1 MPASSRPIANLQGL
15 APTRD
20 SDPAETSDWLDSLE
34 LMFRHSGPERAEF
47 ILSALEH
54 KARELGVYS
63 DVLPFSPYR
72 NTIPLEK
79 QSRFPGDL
87 AMETRITAIMRWNAL
102 AMVVRANKA
111 YGELGGHVASYA
123 SVAEI
128 FELGFNHFFRGAD
141 DGDGGDLLY
150 FQPHSA
156 PGVYARAFIEG
167 RLSEQQLDRYRR
179 EIGGAGLSSYPH
191 PWLMPDFWQTPTG
204 SMGIGPISAVYQ
216 ARFMRYLRD
225 RGLAETDGRRV
236 WGVFGDG
243 EMDEPESLAGLSLAA
258 REKLDN
264 LTFII
269 NCNLQRLD
277 GPVRGNGQIIQEL
290 EMIFRGAGWNV
301 IKVLWGTEW
310 DVLFARD
317 VNHALLRR
325 FAATV
330 DGKYQKLGAED
341 GAYNLTHFFDEDPE
355 VRALVAHMSDRDVD
369 ALKRGGHDFRKLY
382 AAFELAKATTGQ
394 PTVILAK
401 TKKGF
406 GMGGAGESRMTA
418 HQTKKLDIEA
428 LRVFRDRFALPLSD
442 EQVERLDFY
451 RPSDNSREVVYM
463 RERRR
468 ALGGYLP
475 ARRRSAPAVAVP
487 PLASYADF
495 ALHPE
500 GRAMSTTM
508 AAVRLFSNLLRDQT
522 LGPRIVPIVADEA
535 RTFGMA
541 NLFRQ
546 VGIYAPF
553 GQAYEPEDSGS
564 MLYYRETKDG
574 QLLEEGITEAGAISS
589 WTAAATSYSA
599 HGLAML
605 PFYIFYS
612 MFGFQRVGDLI
623 WAAADQRARGFLIG
637 ATAGR
642 TTLAGEGL
650 QHQDGSSHL
659 IAATIPNCRAYDPAF
674 AYEMAVILD
683 RGARS
688 MMEEDRDQFYY
699 VTAMNES
706 YSQPS
711 MPPDVEAGIVSGL
724 YRFASHA
731 AENSRGFVRLLGSGA
746 ILPEV
751 IEAARTLATDWNVSS
766 EVWSATSYAELARDA
781 REAERHNRLEPL
793 DEPVV
798 SHLAACLPGGAPI
811 VAASDYVSAYPQLI
825 AAYVEARFVALGTD
839 GFGRSDT
846 RQALRSFFEVDRR
859 HIVVAALACLKDQ
872 GVISRETLPSA
883 IERFGIDGAAAPPWT
898 I

>member
-34 LMFRHSGPERAEF
+34 SMFRHSGPERAEF

-123 SVAEI
+123 SAAEI
-128 FELGFNHFFRGAD
+128 FELGFNHFFRAAD

-156 PGVYARAFIEG
+156 PGVYARAFLEG
-167 RLSEQQLDRYRR
+167 RLDEQRLDRYRR

-382 AAFELAKATTGQ
+382 AAFELAKATKGQ

-428 LRVFRDRFALPLSD
+428 LRAFRDRFALPLSD

-451 RPSDNSREVVYM
+451 RPSDNSAELVYM

-500 GRAMSTTM
+500 GKAMSTTM
-508 AAVRLFSNLLRDQT
+508 AAVRLFSNLLRDRT

-553 GQAYEPEDSGS
+553 GQAYEPEDFRLDALLQGNEGRSAARRGHHRSGS
-564 MLYYRETKDG
+564 DLFMDRGGDILQRAWPGDAS
-574 QLLEEGITEAGAISS
+574 LLHLLLDVRVPARRRPDLGRGRPAGAR
-589 WTAAATSYSA
+589 
-599 HGLAML
+599 L
-605 PFYIFYS
+605 P
-612 MFGFQRVGDLI
+612 
-623 WAAADQRARGFLIG
+623 
-637 ATAGR
+637 
-642 TTLAGEGL
+642 
-650 QHQDGSSHL
+650 
-659 IAATIPNCRAYDPAF
+659 
-674 AYEMAVILD
+674 D
-683 RGARS
+683 RGHRRAHDAR
-688 MMEEDRDQFYY
+688 RRGPA
-699 VTAMNES
+699 TPGRR
-706 YSQPS
+706 QPS
-711 MPPDVEAGIVSGL
+711 DRRHHSELPRLRPRLRLRNGCDPRPRGPLDDGGGPGRVLLRHRDERELRAAVDAVWRGSRHRQGPLPLRLTCRRKQPRIGSPAGFRRHPSG
-724 YRFASHA
+724 S
-731 AENSRGFVRLLGSGA
+731 V
-746 ILPEV
+746 
-751 IEAARTLATDWNVSS
+751 EAARILATDWNVSS
-766 EVWSATSYAELARDA
+766 EVWSATSYAELAREA
-781 REAERHNRLEPL
+781 REAERHNRLE
-793 DEPVV
+793 
-798 SHLAACLPGGAPI
+798 
-811 VAASDYVSAYPQLI
+811 SA
-825 AAYVEARFVALGTD
+825 G
-839 GFGRSDT
+839 
-846 RQALRSFFEVDRR
+846 
-859 HIVVAALACLKDQ
+859 
-872 GVISRETLPSA
+872 
-883 IERFGIDGAAAPPWT
+883 
-898 I
+898 